1 MNIKILSQ
9 ISLGLA
15 ISTTLISSP
24 SFAQQNVDEI
34 IVTARKMDESL
45 QDIPVAV
52 TALTRETID
61 NLNINDIDDIARYTP
76 GFSYSQAFGRAT
88 ERPVVRGAGN
98 ILAGVQYGVE
108 AGTAYFI
115 DGQYYSGEVSSLD
128 MNMIERVEV
137 VKGPQSA
144 LFGRN
149 SYAGAINFITKGIS
163 DETEYNVKAEIAEH
177 DTYNLYGSVSGPLSE
192 NSGMSL
198 SYRQYEYGGE
208 FTNAFD
214 GAMLGEEESKSV
226 QLALKTESDNGA
238 SLKLN
243 IGYNED
249 KDGPRAFSLFKSDNN
264 NCYPGYRSNNYY
276 SGPSTNVNQ
285 YFCGVVPPASQGTQ
299 DTDGSNFM
307 GVDRETFNIML
318 AADYEVG
325 DTILSAKFAF
335 RDEERRTGA
344 DSDHQLGATAFLP
357 FPQGNPLWFLSPVA
371 FFGAQEIQRPFA
383 RSPLFSTDSI
393 NEYEDNQLE
402 ITLRSNN
409 DSNLRWMLGAFIYE
423 FSNEEST
430 ATLQAPAHVF
440 ASLNEIENEAFF
452 AMVEYDVSDSLTLS
466 AEGRFYD
473 EEKSFAD
480 NNLNQSVTFDGFAP
494 RFVANYKLS
503 DDTLLYASYSEG
515 NKSGGVNGTNGV
527 AAGIPSYDEEEVE
540 ALELGLKS
548 TFMDGKLITN
558 ISAYKN
564 EITNYQLTTPVATAA
579 GAVTSIASNQG
590 DVEVNGLELELTAF
604 PSDNLQMGLTYAYTD
619 AEIVKGCD
627 DMQFT
632 LTSGGFQIAPFDIN
646 DTSTWNRP
654 RVDANGDGIPDNDPD
669 GRWTGAAADCSI
681 AGKQV
686 PMTSENQFSAYINA
700 DFPMEN
706 GLVMFLNADLTYED
720 SKFVQ
725 VHNGF
730 ETGEATILG
739 AQVGVRSDDWS
750 IMLFGKN
757 LTDEDSIPMGTRWFD
772 VLQGTGT
779 IVGTGGADDG
789 IDESALG
796 PRAVFR
802 SFRKGSQLGVKVS
815 RRF

>member
-15 ISTTLISSP
+15 ISTTMISSP

-34 IVTARKMDESL
+34 IVTARKVDESL
-45 QDIPVAV
+45 QDVPVAV
-52 TALTRETID
+52 TALTRESIE
-61 NLNINDIDDIARYTP
+61 NLNISSIEDIARHTP

-108 AGTAYFI
+108 AGTSYFI
-115 DGQYYSGEVSSLD
+115 DGQYYSGEISSLD

-149 SYAGAINFITKGIS
+149 SYAGAINFITKPIS
-163 DETEYNVKAEIAEH
+163 DETQYDVLAEFAEH
-177 DTYNLYGSVSGPLSE
+177 DTYTLYGAVRGPLSD
-192 NSGMSL
+192 NTGMSL
-198 SYRQYEYGGE
+198 SIRQYEYGGE
-208 FTNAFD
+208 YTNAFD
-214 GAMLGEEESKSV
+214 GAMMGEEESKSV
-226 QLALKTESDNGA
+226 QLALRTEGDNGA

-249 KDGPRAFSLFKSDNN
+249 QDGPRAFSLFKSDNN

-344 DSDHQLGATAFLP
+344 DSDHQLGASRFGFDP
-357 FPQGNPLWFLSPVA
+357 INA
-371 FFGAQEIQRPFA
+371 FFGAVPVQRPFTT
-383 RSPLFSTDSI
+383 SPFFSTNSI

-409 DSNLRWMLGAFIYE
+409 DSSLRWMVGAFIYE
-423 FSNEEST
+423 FSNEESS
-430 ATLQAPAHVF
+430 ATLQAPAHAF
-440 ASLNEIENEAFF
+440 ASLNEIENEAIF
-452 AMVEYDVSDSLTLS
+452 AMFEYDVSDNLSLS

-480 NNLNQSVTFDGFAP
+480 NNLNQSATFDGFAP
-494 RFVANYKLS
+494 RFVANYKVS

-515 NKSGGVNGTNGV
+515 NKSGGVNGSSG
-527 AAGIPSYDEEEVE
+527 ARAGIPTYDEEEVE
-540 ALELGLKS
+540 AIELGFKS

-564 EITNYQLTTPVATAA
+564 EITNYQLTTPVTT
-579 GAVTSIASNQG
+579 GTGSVTSIASNQG

-632 LTSGGFQIAPFDIN
+632 LTSGGFLIAPFDIN

-706 GLVMFLNADLTYED
+706 GLVMFINADLTYED

-750 IMLFGKN
+750 LMLFGKN

-772 VLQGTGT
+772 VLQGSGT
-779 IVGTGGADDG
+779 IPSAVDDG
-789 IDESALG
+789 IDEAAFG